1 MLLAIVL
8 ASFVVVLTIYLYLTK
23 SDPDLSFHDDENY
36 FISRSSKE
44 GRVQFPTI
52 DSTPEVDLSVIVP
65 AYNEESRLPQMMDE
79 ALEYLTGRQKS
90 NPDFLYEIIVVDD
103 GSTDNTSQVALK
115 YSEKYGT
122 SQVRV
127 LTQVKNRGKG
137 GAVRMGMLRGRGR
150 VLMFA
155 DADGATK
162 FSDIQKL
169 EESLQKQT
177 SQKKLED
184 EMVVVCGSRAHLEKD
199 SIAQRSIV
207 RTFLM
212 YGFHFLVW
220 FLCVHG
226 IHDTQC
232 GFKLFTRSAARLL
245 FYNLHIHRW
254 AFDVELLHIAQHF
267 SIPIAEVAVNWTE
280 IPGSK
285 LSPLQASLQMARDL
299 FMIRLRYLTGS
310 WKMNYKLKKQ

>member
-1 MLLAIVL
+1 M
-8 ASFVVVLTIYLYLTK
+8 TK
-23 SDPDLSFHDDENY
+23 SDPDLSCHDDENY
-36 FISRSSKE
+36 FINRDSKE
-44 GRVQFPTI
+44 ERVRFPTI
-52 DSTPEVDLSVIVP
+52 HSPPEVDLSVIVP
-65 AYNEESRLPQMMDE
+65 AYNEESRLPLMMDE
-79 ALEYLTGRQKS
+79 ALEYLTNRQKV
-90 NPDFLYEIIVVDD
+90 NPNFHYEIIVVDD
-103 GSTDNTSQVALK
+103 GSTDSTSKVALD
-115 YSEKYGT
+115 YSERYG
-122 SQVRV
+122 SNQVRV

-137 GAVRMGMLRGRGR
+137 GAVKMGMLRGRGR
-150 VLMFA
+150 LLMFA

-177 SQKKLED
+177 SQEKLED
-184 EMVVVCGSRAHLEKD
+184 EMVIVCGSRAHLEEE
-199 SIAQRSIV
+199 SIAQRSII

-226 IHDTQC
+226 IRDTQC

-245 FYNLHIHRW
+245 FCNLHIHRW

-267 SIPIAEVAVNWTE
+267 GIPIAEVAVNWTE

-285 LSPLQASLQMARDL
+285 LSPIQASIQMARDL